1 MTMITLDV
9 IKNDGSSKTC
19 IHLKKIIKDHSGKV
33 LIALK
38 LILALLTFFTVT
50 ITINYI
56 KVENNLQI
64 CQSKT
69 ESDKEDSPSNTTS
82 VTTKTTLDHDIT
94 QYFKRLIQ
102 RYTDSVINKD
112 TCWKISRNQCTNI
125 TTYKFLCFK
134 PEDSKINSCDR
145 LTDLCKNKSKT
156 AVEAYHTVECHCIY
170 TIEWKCYH
178 YSIDKTQ
185 S

>member
-1 MTMITLDV
+1 MITLDV
-9 IKNDGSSKTC
+9 IKSDGSSKTC
-19 IHLKKIIKDHSGKV
+19 THLKKIIKDHSGKV
-33 LIALK
+33 LIVLK
-38 LILALLTFFTVT
+38 LILALLTFLTVT

-69 ESDKEDSPSNTTS
+69 ESDKKDSSSNTTS
-82 VTTKTTLDHDIT
+82 VTTKTTLNHDIT
-94 QYFKRLIQ
+94 QYFKSLIQ
-102 RYTDSVINKD
+102 RYTNSAINRD

-134 PEDSKINSCDR
+134 SEETKTNNCDK
-145 LTDLCKNKSKT
+145 LTDLCRNNPKP
-156 AVEAYHTVECHCIY
+156 AVEVYHIVECHCIY
-170 TIEWKCYH
+170 TVKWKCYH
-178 YSIDKTQ
+178 YPIDETQ